1 METRNLTD
9 SMNAL
14 RPAAPLL
21 PLDTDTEDANPGSDA
36 NGCPPEWPNC
46 GTDPKV
52 SGPASVLVERA
63 APEQP

>member
-21 PLDTDTEDANPGSDA
+21 PLDANTEDTNPQSDA
-36 NGCPPEWPNC
+36 QDCPPSWPNC
-46 GTDPKV
+46 GTDPGV
-52 SGPASVLVERA
+52 SDPASAPVERA